1 MKTCLIIDEGA
12 EIKSAAARFLADK
25 DFAVE
30 QVKNCD
36 LALVKCS
43 TEMPDVI
50 LLDSDTPKMSGL
62 EFLSRLRRTRC
73 GQKPVVLYCA
83 AENDP
88 NRIGQAIWR
97 GASECLIKPF
107 DADLLAFKLKQ
118 SGAV

>member
-1 MKTCLIIDEGA
+1 MKMCLIIDHGA
-12 EIKSAAARFLADK
+12 EIKSTAAAYLADR

-30 QVKNCD
+30 QVKNCNQA
-36 LALVKCS
+36 LAKCR

-50 LLDSDTPKMSGL
+50 LLASDTPNMSGL
-62 EFLSRLRRTRC
+62 EFLSRLRRTQR

-83 AENDP
+83 DEHDP
-88 NRIGQAIWR
+88 DRIGQAIWR

-107 DADLLAFKLKQ
+107 DADLLAFKLNQ